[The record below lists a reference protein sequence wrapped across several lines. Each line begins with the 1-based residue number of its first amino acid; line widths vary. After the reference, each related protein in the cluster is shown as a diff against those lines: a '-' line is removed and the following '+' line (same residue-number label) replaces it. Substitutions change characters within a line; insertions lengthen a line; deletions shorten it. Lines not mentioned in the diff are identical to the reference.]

1 MLRPQTVQPHK
12 TDMRSS
18 AECETQAP
26 SPAPLGLAQ
35 FDRDLAAR
43 REEGLRGEPAS
54 SPSPSSLHPHPLPSI
69 TALPLPSA
77 FTLALTHAR
86 PPRTQSGA
94 RTGPAHALH
103 MHGTYVAHTLH
114 THYTCTALHMH
125 MCMHMDMCMHMCMYC
140 INRPPFAIMAS
151 NANGPP
157 LSSERRTSAVYQPMV
172 RLPTSDTSPLEEHA
186 EGSKGPHMNA
196 HTMQRSRDTLTTYTP
211 CICHAYNL
219 PPLTFSAICRPLLEE
234 QSPPE
239 GLGGFLAVLKG
250 AGGLDQLAKRAC

>member
-1 MLRPQTVQPHK
+1 MRRRLLLPHCWAS
-12 TDMRSS
+12 RSS
-18 AECETQAP
+18 IGTLLHGVRKGYAV
-26 SPAPLGLAQ
+26 
-35 FDRDLAAR
+35 
-43 REEGLRGEPAS
+43 
-54 SPSPSSLHPHPLPSI
+54 SLHPLPRPPAS
-69 TALPLPSA
+69 TLTLCPPSSPLPLPSA

-86 PPRTQSGA
+86 LLRTQSGA

-125 MCMHMDMCMHMCMYC
+125 VHC

-211 CICHAYNL
+211 CLCHAYNL

>member
-1 MLRPQTVQPHK
+1 MRRRLLLPHRWAS
-12 TDMRSS
+12 RSS
-18 AECETQAP
+18 IGTLLHGVRKGYAV
-26 SPAPLGLAQ
+26 
-35 FDRDLAAR
+35 
-43 REEGLRGEPAS
+43 
-54 SPSPSSLHPHPLPSI
+54 SLHPLPRPPAS
-69 TALPLPSA
+69 TLTLCPPSSPLPLPSA

-94 RTGPAHALH
+94 RTGLAHALH

-211 CICHAYNL
+211 CLCHAYNL

>member
-1 MLRPQTVQPHK
+1 MRRRLLLPHRWAS
-12 TDMRSS
+12 RSS
-18 AECETQAP
+18 IGTLLHGVRKGYAV
-26 SPAPLGLAQ
+26 
-35 FDRDLAAR
+35 
-43 REEGLRGEPAS
+43 
-54 SPSPSSLHPHPLPSI
+54 SLHPRPRPPASTLTLCPPSPP
-69 TALPLPSA
+69 LPLPFA

-86 PPRTQSGA
+86 LLRTQSGA

-125 MCMHMDMCMHMCMYC
+125 MHMHMCMHMCMYC

-172 RLPTSDTSPLEEHA
+172 RLPASDTSPLEEHA

-219 PPLTFSAICRPLLEE
+219 PPLTFSTICRPLLEE